1 MTSIKK
7 QVVVGG
13 QVHYVEINSS
23 LELEEIEITGSD
35 PALGKIVHISLSSL
49 LKPAQKQESPSLFEN
64 SPPSASFDMF
74 NEIQD
79 FSAAQPSLDNKALPN
94 SSQQSS
100 LASKSSESKSN
111 EKEEVEDTLRGMYQH

>member
-23 LELEEIEITGSD
+23 LDLEEIEITGSD
-35 PALGKIVHISLSSL
+35 PVLGKIVHISLSSL
-49 LKPAQKQESPSLFEN
+49 LKPAQKQESSSLLEN
-64 SPPSASFDMF
+64 PPPSASFDMF
-74 NEIQD
+74 NEIQG

-100 LASKSSESKSN
+100 LASKSPESKSN